1 MESAPSPSRP
11 LVYAICGAVAVGI
24 VWAVL
29 SAVLDRHIGLLVV
42 AAFGGWL
49 IGSALRPVGQR
60 RSRLAL
66 AIASSAWVI
75 GSVLDFVLSQVL
87 LPNSTT
93 PLGDRLAI
101 GRYIDYTTATFDL
114 VQALAIVILLV
125 ISWRSAR

>member
-1 MESAPSPSRP
+1 MESASSSGRP
-11 LVYAICGAVAVGI
+11 VLYAIAGAVAVGI

-29 SAVLDRHIGLLVV
+29 SAVLDLHIGLLVV

-66 AIASSAWVI
+66 AIAAGAWVI

-101 GRYIDYTTATFDL
+101 GRYIDFTAATFDL

-125 ISWRSAR
+125 TAWRSAR